1 MCVCVFAAEPNS
13 DHLESARTE
22 RLHREQSHL
31 RDLPAA
37 AAAGQRLHRV
47 FRPRELVQGQRP
59 PPGQRGLARRGDRA
73 RVGRH
78 DAQVARPLAL
88 PQRPHR
94 ETDRLAGCVADP
106 VLWPE
111 QSAHHCYCGT
121 DRSQQVAHSWHCQ
134 VGQYFHYS
142 VSSLKWHRERKI
154 GYYFLENWK
163 LIPDGNRTKINKN
176 NQK

>member
-1 MCVCVFAAEPNS
+1 MNARVTFTLIYACVCKHVIFSHTRTVCVFAAEPNS

-47 FRPRELVQGQRP
+47 FRPREHLQGQRP

-78 DAQVARPLAL
+78 DAQVGRPLAL

-106 VLWPE
+106 VL
-111 QSAHHCYCGT
+111 
-121 DRSQQVAHSWHCQ
+121 
-134 VGQYFHYS
+134 
-142 VSSLKWHRERKI
+142 
-154 GYYFLENWK
+154 
-163 LIPDGNRTKINKN
+163 
-176 NQK
+176 